1 MRGVSANKPPMAA
14 SKCRLHITTTI
25 KLKKSK
31 EHLLDSFQVK
41 KFANRKIYA
50 NKYPLISSIHSCS
63 VWFLFA
69 CFLFGWMEALLME
82 MLLAVA
88 SLVFQWLFILV
99 KHFHHVAPRSSAA
112 VKLQH
117 LQLLRSQDT
126 QQHRNKKQKNNECR
140 RTDRSCTCEITP
152 LSVLPDLQS
161 SNCGLLWQR
170 MFVKKWR
177 WKTTRKRH
185 FKLLGLH

>member
-25 KLKKSK
+25 KFKKRKRKKSK

-88 SLVFQWLFILV
+88 SSISVTF
-99 KHFHHVAPRSSAA
+99 HF
-112 VKLQH
+112 
-117 LQLLRSQDT
+117 
-126 QQHRNKKQKNNECR
+126 
-140 RTDRSCTCEITP
+140 
-152 LSVLPDLQS
+152 
-161 SNCGLLWQR
+161 G
-170 MFVKKWR
+170 
-177 WKTTRKRH
+177 
-185 FKLLGLH
+185 

>member
-126 QQHRNKKQKNNECR
+126 QQHRNKKTEKQWMSPN
-140 RTDRSCTCEITP
+140 RS
-152 LSVLPDLQS
+152 
-161 SNCGLLWQR
+161 LLHVWNHTAVCATRPPEQQLWSP
-170 MFVKKWR
+170 V
-177 WKTTRKRH
+177 TTYVC
-185 FKLLGLH
+185 

>member
-1 MRGVSANKPPMAA
+1 MNISVTRQRPQFQCTHFYLFCLVMNKNRIIKKKKKRFTMRGVSANKPPMAA

-88 SLVFQWLFILV
+88 SLVFQ
-99 KHFHHVAPRSSAA
+99 
-112 VKLQH
+112 
-117 LQLLRSQDT
+117 
-126 QQHRNKKQKNNECR
+126 
-140 RTDRSCTCEITP
+140 
-152 LSVLPDLQS
+152 
-161 SNCGLLWQR
+161 
-170 MFVKKWR
+170 
-177 WKTTRKRH
+177 
-185 FKLLGLH
+185 